1 MNIINE
7 TQALEILGISGGSHA
22 KQALVK
28 LGVEPISV
36 QQRGIREF
44 RLYDAAQ
51 VEHAKKLLAEKRPQP
66 VEPGTAYLLATQ
78 GSVDELHKKMDAI
91 LSQLGVSV

>member
-7 TQALEILGISGGSHA
+7 TQALEMLGLSSGSHA
-22 KQALVK
+22 KQALAK
-28 LGVEPISV
+28 LGVDPISV

-51 VEHAKKLLAEKRPQP
+51 VEHAKKLLSEKRQSP
-66 VEPGTAYLLATQ
+66 VEQVDAYQVATQ
-78 GSVDELHKKMDAI
+78 ESVNSLHKKMDAI

>member
-7 TQALEILGISGGSHA
+7 TQALEMLGISSGSHA
-22 KQALVK
+22 KQALAK
-28 LGVEPISV
+28 LGVDPISV

-44 RLYDAAQ
+44 RFYDAVQ

-66 VEPGTAYLLATQ
+66 VEQGTLYQTATQ
-78 GSVDELHKKMDAI
+78 ESVNSLHKKMDAI
-91 LSQLGVSV
+91 LLQLGVSV